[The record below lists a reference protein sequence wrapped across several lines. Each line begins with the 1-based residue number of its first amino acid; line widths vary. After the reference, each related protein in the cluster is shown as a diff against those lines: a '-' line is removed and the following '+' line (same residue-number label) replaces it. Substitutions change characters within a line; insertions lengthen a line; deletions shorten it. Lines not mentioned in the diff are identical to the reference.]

1 MFIKLWKPG
10 GKKILGEF
18 SEISAIDGKKFQMKC
33 YALIAP
39 WNILKFSPSTA
50 KFQLLK
56 LEIKN
61 YCEAWRICTLS
72 KFESAGIRRR
82 FSLRRGSFSFSRR
95 PHIRQRA
102 IVFHPMS
109 ATSDPAKLAG
119 PADDFLSERH
129 VRDDDDR
136 GKTGAILY
144 RRIPADDVCIIAG
157 CPMSNVP
164 MLRSTR
170 HKHVPLKRDAFMPS
184 FADRRKILLFTTDT
198 LHGKKL
204 VHALLW
210 DFS

>member
-1 MFIKLWKPG
+1 MKSRWQKE
-10 GKKILGEF
+10 ILGEF
-18 SEISAIDGKKFQMKC
+18 SEISAIDRKKFQMKC
-33 YALIAP
+33 YALIAL

-56 LEIKN
+56 LGIKN

-144 RRIPADDVCIIAG
+144 R
-157 CPMSNVP
+157 
-164 MLRSTR
+164 
-170 HKHVPLKRDAFMPS
+170 
-184 FADRRKILLFTTDT
+184 TTS
-198 LHGKKL
+198 
-204 VHALLW
+204 A
-210 DFS
+210 